1 MKTALIIGAA
11 LLLAACSQ
19 EPASSETADD
29 FASRVGAPGA
39 PVSVT
44 EGAVPG
50 PEETTAV
57 KAAPPANANVFQLE
71 KLGNI
76 GGVDLGPRAGGCTF
90 SVQGQEMLIAAAP
103 ADRALPGKATV
114 RIGGQLLLLD
124 SPPGGIDQVRSGT
137 TFTGEG
143 FSARITRTGPD
154 LASLTIADATATQKA
169 FAGNWVCS

>member
-1 MKTALIIGAA
+1 MNKTLIIATAL
-11 LLLAACSQ
+11 LVAACSQ
-19 EPASSETADD
+19 EPASSESADD
-29 FASRVGAPGA
+29 FANRVGAPGA
-39 PVSVT
+39 VVEGGVPAPV
-44 EGAVPG
+44 
-50 PEETTAV
+50 ETTAV
-57 KAAPPANANVFQLE
+57 KAPPPANADVFRLE
-71 KLGNI
+71 KLGII

-124 SPPGGIDQVRSGT
+124 SPPGGIEQVRSGT
-137 TFTGEG
+137 SFAGEG

-154 LASLTIADATATQKA
+154 QASLMIADAAGTQKA

>member
-11 LLLAACSQ
+11 LLVAACSQ
-19 EPASSETADD
+19 EPANSESADD
-29 FASRVGAPGA
+29 FANRVGAPGSVAEGGTPA
-39 PVSVT
+39 PVAT
-44 EGAVPG
+44 I
-50 PEETTAV
+50 AV
-57 KAAPPANANVFQLE
+57 KAAPPASADVFQLE

-124 SPPGGIDQVRSGT
+124 APPGGIDQVRSGT

-143 FSARITRTGPD
+143 FSALVTRTGPD
-154 LASLTIADATATQKA
+154 QASLTIADASGTQKA